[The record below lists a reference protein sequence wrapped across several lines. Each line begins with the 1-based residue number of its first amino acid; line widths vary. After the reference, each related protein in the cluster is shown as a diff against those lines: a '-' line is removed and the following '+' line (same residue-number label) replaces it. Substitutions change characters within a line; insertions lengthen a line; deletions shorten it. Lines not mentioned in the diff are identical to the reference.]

1 LKNANMK
8 LKSEKWGARGTIE
21 GAEKKE
27 SSQQSAS
34 SFQRSVEARGMEML
48 RGIEKCKLQIKK

>member
-1 LKNANMK
+1 MK

-27 SSQQSAS
+27 SSQQS
-34 SFQRSVEARGMEML
+34 VEARGMEML
-48 RGIEKCKLQIKK
+48 RGIEECKLQIKK